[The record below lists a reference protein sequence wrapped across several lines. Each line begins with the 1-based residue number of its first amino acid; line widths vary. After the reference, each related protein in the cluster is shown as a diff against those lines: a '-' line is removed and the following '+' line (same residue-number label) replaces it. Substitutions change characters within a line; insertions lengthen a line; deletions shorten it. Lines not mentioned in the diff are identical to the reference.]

1 MIRRPLD
8 DFAEGIIFQGGPKA
22 FPKNWDVLCMLRDV
36 LGAGILEFAWLGCR
50 FPIACSNAQLI
61 SLSELLENE

>member
-1 MIRRPLD
+1 
-8 DFAEGIIFQGGPKA
+8 
-22 FPKNWDVLCMLRDV
+22 MLRDV